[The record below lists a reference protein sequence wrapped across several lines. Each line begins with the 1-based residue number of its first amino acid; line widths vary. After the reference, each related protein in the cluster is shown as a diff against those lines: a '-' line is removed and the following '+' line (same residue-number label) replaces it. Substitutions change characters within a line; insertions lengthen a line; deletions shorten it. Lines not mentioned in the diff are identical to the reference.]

1 MNNRREI
8 IQSGL
13 LILSAKTAFGSQ
25 ANSTVELGLIGCGS
39 RGNWVTD
46 LFHEHTLARV
56 TALADAFAAP
66 IEAAKAKYKVDGSRA
81 FVGLDA
87 FEKLAA
93 SKLDGI
99 VIESPPFY
107 HPEQAMAGVTHNK
120 HVYLAKPVATDVVG
134 CKAILAAGAKAKA
147 AGRSFLVDFQ
157 TRAQPVFQEAA
168 ARVHR
173 GEIGTPVLGH
183 VYYHANRTPYHET
196 AGMKA
201 SDAALRN
208 WLHNKR
214 FSGDIIVEQN
224 IHVIDVANWYLQ
236 GNPLS
241 AFGSC
246 GQNARKL
253 GDVSD
258 HYIVTYWYPKEV
270 KVDFSSAQFT
280 QFYRDLCIRVYGSEG
295 DIDSHYNGS
304 VRIGGKVKWTGSEK
318 DNTFKDGAVA
328 NMKAFVESIRSGKAV
343 NNSEEAVRSNL
354 TAILGR
360 MAASRR
366 AVVTWDEMMQTT
378 EPYTGVNG
386 V

>member
-56 TALADAFAAP
+56 TALADAFPAP
-66 IEAAKAKYKVDGSRA
+66 IDAARTKYKVEASRA

-107 HPEQAMAGVTHNK
+107 HPEQAMAGVTHNR

-173 GEIGTPVLGH
+173 GEIGNPVLGH
-183 VYYHANRTPYHET
+183 VYYHANRTPYHQT
-196 AGMKA
+196 AGMSTA
-201 SDAALRN
+201 DATLRN

-214 FSGDIIVEQN
+214 LSGDIIVEQN

-236 GNPLS
+236 SAPLS

-280 QFYRDLCIRVYGSEG
+280 HFYRDLCIRVYGSEG
-295 DIDSHYNGS
+295 DIDSHYNGL
-304 VRIGGKVKWTGSEK
+304 VRIGGKVKWTGAEK
-318 DNTFKDGAVA
+318 DPTFKDGAVA
-328 NMKAFVESIRSGKAV
+328 NMKAFVESIRTGQPV

-366 AVVTWDEMMQTT
+366 TVVTWDEMMQTT
-378 EPYTGVNG
+378 EPYTGANG